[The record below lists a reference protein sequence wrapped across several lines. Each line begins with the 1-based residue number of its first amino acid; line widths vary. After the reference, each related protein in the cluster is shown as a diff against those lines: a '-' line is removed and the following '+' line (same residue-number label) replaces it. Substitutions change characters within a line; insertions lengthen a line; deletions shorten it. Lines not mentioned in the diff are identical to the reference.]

1 MKIFSIRSVPT
12 AEWSSEKP
20 LNFSPKPLTVII
32 LCFGLIL
39 FGLGESLIIT
49 ASAGMSPWTVL
60 AEGLSITTGL
70 SIGALTFII
79 SLGVLLLWI
88 PLKQQAG
95 VGTILNVIIIAAV
108 IEWSLPYL
116 PHPETYAIT
125 NNPSHC
131 GNFVS
136 WYCKWDLLN
145 CKSWPRSQRR
155 TNDWLPKSNQSSNC
169 LGKSFIRNN
178 SYFHGLRSWRNNWTC
193 NNNLCIG
200 NWSSGLIGSLLYCLN
215 ISSLLPYTPQ
225 HQDEHMDFLLLRMG
239 LTILFGMR

>member
-12 AEWSSEKP
+12 TEWSSEKP

-32 LCFGLIL
+32 LCLGLIL

-60 AEGLSITTGL
+60 AEGLSMTTGL

-116 PHPETYAIT
+116 PHPETYAIQIIQAIIGTLVVGIASGIYLIANLGPGPRDGLMTGFQKIT
-125 NNPSHC
+125 NLPIAWVRVLLEITVISM
-131 GNFVS
+131 GYALGGTIGLATIIFAFGIGPAVS
-136 WYCKWDLLN
+136 MSLYLVA
-145 CKSWPRSQRR
+145 
-155 TNDWLPKSNQSSNC
+155 
-169 LGKSFIRNN
+169 
-178 SYFHGLRSWRNNWTC
+178 
-193 NNNLCIG
+193 
-200 NWSSGLIGSLLYCLN
+200 LIS
-215 ISSLLPYTPQ
+215 
-225 HQDEHMDFLLLRMG
+225 EE
-239 LTILFGMR
+239 

>member
-12 AEWSSEKP
+12 TEWSSEKP

-32 LCFGLIL
+32 LCLGLIL

-60 AEGLSITTGL
+60 AEGLSMTTGL

-79 SLGVLLLWI
+79 SLGVLLLWV

-116 PHPETYAIT
+116 PHPETYAIQIIQAIIGTLVVGIASGIYLIANLGPGPRDGLMTGFQKIT
-125 NNPSHC
+125 NLPIAWVRVLLEIIVISM
-131 GNFVS
+131 GYALGGTIGLATIIFAFGIGPAVS
-136 WYCKWDLLN
+136 
-145 CKSWPRSQRR
+145 
-155 TNDWLPKSNQSSNC
+155 
-169 LGKSFIRNN
+169 LGL
-178 SYFHGLRSWRNNWTC
+178 Y
-193 NNNLCIG
+193 
-200 NWSSGLIGSLLYCLN
+200 LIAS
-215 ISSLLPYTPQ
+215 ISK
-225 HQDEHMDFLLLRMG
+225 E
-239 LTILFGMR
+239 

>member
-12 AEWSSEKP
+12 TEWSSEKP

-32 LCFGLIL
+32 LCLGLIL

-60 AEGLSITTGL
+60 AEGLSMTTGL

-116 PHPETYAIT
+116 PHPETYAIQIIQAIIGTLVVGIASGIYLIANLGPGPRDGLMTGFQKIT
-125 NNPSHC
+125 NLPIAWVRVLLEITVISI
-131 GNFVS
+131 GYALGGTIGLATIIFVFGIGPAVS
-136 WYCKWDLLN
+136 
-145 CKSWPRSQRR
+145 
-155 TNDWLPKSNQSSNC
+155 
-169 LGKSFIRNN
+169 LGL
-178 SYFHGLRSWRNNWTC
+178 Y
-193 NNNLCIG
+193 
-200 NWSSGLIGSLLYCLN
+200 LIAS
-215 ISSLLPYTPQ
+215 ISK
-225 HQDEHMDFLLLRMG
+225 E
-239 LTILFGMR
+239 

>member
-12 AEWSSEKP
+12 TEWSSEKP

-32 LCFGLIL
+32 LCLGLIL

-60 AEGLSITTGL
+60 AEGLSMTTGL

-116 PHPETYAIT
+116 PHPETYAIQIIQAIIGT
-125 NNPSHC
+125 LVVGIASGIYLIANLGPGPRDGLMTGFQKITDLPIAWVRVLLEIIVISM
-131 GNFVS
+131 GYALGGTIGLATIIFAFGIGPAVS
-136 WYCKWDLLN
+136 MSLYLVA
-145 CKSWPRSQRR
+145 
-155 TNDWLPKSNQSSNC
+155 
-169 LGKSFIRNN
+169 
-178 SYFHGLRSWRNNWTC
+178 
-193 NNNLCIG
+193 
-200 NWSSGLIGSLLYCLN
+200 LIS
-215 ISSLLPYTPQ
+215 
-225 HQDEHMDFLLLRMG
+225 EE
-239 LTILFGMR
+239 

>member
-12 AEWSSEKP
+12 TEWSSEKP

-32 LCFGLIL
+32 LCLGLIL

-60 AEGLSITTGL
+60 AEGLSMTTGL

-79 SLGVLLLWI
+79 SLGVLLLWV

-116 PHPETYAIT
+116 PHPETYAIQIIQAIIGTLVVGIASGIYLIANLGPGPRDGLMTGFQKIT
-125 NNPSHC
+125 NLPIAWVRVLLEIIVISM
-131 GNFVS
+131 GYALGGTIGLATIIFAFGIGPAVS
-136 WYCKWDLLN
+136 MSLYLVA
-145 CKSWPRSQRR
+145 
-155 TNDWLPKSNQSSNC
+155 
-169 LGKSFIRNN
+169 
-178 SYFHGLRSWRNNWTC
+178 
-193 NNNLCIG
+193 
-200 NWSSGLIGSLLYCLN
+200 LIS
-215 ISSLLPYTPQ
+215 
-225 HQDEHMDFLLLRMG
+225 EE
-239 LTILFGMR
+239 